1 MPHLPPSA
9 SDEELIRFVD
19 RWAQLMEQEDY
30 SAAFDYTAQHPKLEW
45 SPEVMRT
52 VVKTYGDADPRQ
64 RVTAHGQ
71 LSSKSHVRKVTRW
84 PRNHWGAVGEI
95 WYDLNIDGLASDLT
109 ATFYVVQ
116 AVDGLVVQ
124 LNDIR
129 MM

>member
-30 SAAFDYTAQHPKLEW
+30 SATFDYTAQHPKLEW

-52 VVKTYGDADPRQ
+52 VVKSYGDADPKQ

-71 LSSKSHVRKVTRW
+71 L
-84 PRNHWGAVGEI
+84 P
-95 WYDLNIDGLASDLT
+95 
-109 ATFYVVQ
+109 
-116 AVDGLVVQ
+116 VDGLLVQ